1 MKKLLGIL
9 MLAGLAFGAP
19 AEVKK
24 MSADELK
31 ETLAKKS
38 DIYFLDV
45 RESKE
50 LEERGSVKGY
60 VNIPLGQLEGRLSEI
75 PKDKTIITACE
86 HGVRATKA
94 AAILEKNGFQ
104 VLAACGLAEW
114 REKKYPVVHPKPA
127 K

>member
-94 AAILEKNGFQ
+94 AVILEKNGFQ